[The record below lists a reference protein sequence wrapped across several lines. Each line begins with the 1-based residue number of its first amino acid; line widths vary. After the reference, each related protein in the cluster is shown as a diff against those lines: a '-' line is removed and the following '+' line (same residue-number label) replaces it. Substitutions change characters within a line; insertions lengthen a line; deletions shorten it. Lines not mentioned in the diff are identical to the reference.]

1 MKITQQEREQY
12 KLECRARHFASQWL
26 GGEPTASVDEFI
38 ECKKRAFCF
47 RHNVKSVEFD
57 KDFLDEFRQGVD
69 AHLDGEQF
77 YLLTDLLETWEYFD
91 RTYWGLDRS
100 DPVMVYDLYEVGCDR
115 CKDIEIKNLRGVLV
129 GCK

>member
-77 YLLTDLLETWEYFD
+77 YLAKLLFFFAFIFLVLWTVVLIYLSY
-91 RTYWGLDRS
+91 R
-100 DPVMVYDLYEVGCDR
+100 LY
-115 CKDIEIKNLRGVLV
+115 KK
-129 GCK
+129 

>member
-57 KDFLDEFRQGVD
+57 KDFLDEFRQGVSYCQMWCM
-69 AHLDGEQF
+69 ASSSGILFLIG
-77 YLLTDLLETWEYFD
+77 
-91 RTYWGLDRS
+91 
-100 DPVMVYDLYEVGCDR
+100 
-115 CKDIEIKNLRGVLV
+115 NLFKSIDEFNAGYNIS
-129 GCK
+129 